1 MNDDI
6 YIFLAEAVAGTTSE
20 YRPGARHALILYV
33 TAASTETAQDKAVDE
48 VGRAGW
54 LYPRIIRGGAVVR
67 TLEEDRHPVMQEAM
81 EGARR
86 TGAAMVVYTEEIRHN
101 A

>member
-1 MNDDI
+1 MTEDI
-6 YIFLAEAVAGTTSE
+6 YIFLAEAVAGTLTD

-33 TAASTETAQDKAVDE
+33 TAPSAETARSKVVEE

-54 LYPRIIRGGAVVR
+54 LHARILRGGAVVR
-67 TLEEDRHPVMQEAM
+67 QLDAERHPVMQDAM
-81 EGARR
+81 EGARQ
-86 TGAAMVVYTEEIRHN
+86 TGAAMVIYTDEIRHN

>member
-1 MNDDI
+1 MDDI
-6 YIFLAEAVAGTTSE
+6 FIFLAEAVAGTSSD

-33 TAASTETAQDKAVDE
+33 TARSTETARNRVVEE

-54 LYPRIIRGGAVVR
+54 LHARIIRGGAVVR
-67 TLEEDRHPVMQEAM
+67 QIDSDRHPVMQEAM
-81 EGARR
+81 ESARR
-86 TGAAMVVYTEEIRHN
+86 TGAAMVVYAEEIRHN